1 MLQEFAAGAEGLGFS
16 TFHHADDH
24 DDEEEEAVHDDD
36 DDDDAV
42 YVDGVSQ
49 WSH

>member
-16 TFHHADDH
+16 TFHRADDH
-24 DDEEEEAVHDDD
+24 DDEEEEAD